1 MSGGHISVGAKPRS
15 YQVTPEILR
24 RRRATQHPPVR
35 RVVDRKSMS
44 QPVASPRTY
53 RPRRTPPPDPL
64 TLSLRNASPP
74 STLHG
79 IVQQFVWRR

>member
-1 MSGGHISVGAKPRS
+1 MSGGHISVGAMPRS

-35 RVVDRKSMS
+35 PLVDRKSMS

-53 RPRRTPPPDPL
+53 RPRRTPPPDPTDFL
-64 TLSLRNASPP
+64 TEKVKGLREVFFEVAEA
-74 STLHG
+74 
-79 IVQQFVWRR
+79 R